1 MEVRINGQLKPVPEG
16 HTIAA
21 LIAEMELTDKRI
33 AIEVNEEI
41 VPRSAYPAHILKPGD
56 RVEVVTAIGGG

>member
-1 MEVRINGQLKPVPEG
+1 MEVHINGKPTPVPDG
-16 HTIAA
+16 HTIAE
-21 LIAEMELTDKRI
+21 LIAGMDLTNKRI

-41 VPRSAYPAHILKPGD
+41 VPRSAYPAHTLNPGD